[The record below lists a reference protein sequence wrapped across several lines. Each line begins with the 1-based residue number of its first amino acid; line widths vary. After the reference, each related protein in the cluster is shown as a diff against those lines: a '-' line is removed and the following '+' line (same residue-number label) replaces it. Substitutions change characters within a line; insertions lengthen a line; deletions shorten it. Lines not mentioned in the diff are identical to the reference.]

1 MTRSFFGEKHYSIF
15 RLRCCYCLFNH
26 CCWFGWNQFSVDMNF
41 NGSTQQNIVGVT
53 V

>member
-1 MTRSFFGEKHYSIF
+1 MKIIIQYSVFVVVIV
-15 RLRCCYCLFNH
+15 CSIIVVG
-26 CCWFGWNQFSVDMNF
+26 FGWNQFSVDMNF